1 MLTVFSCLLSVAVL
15 LVLLPWIS
23 RGLLD
28 QPKASLSPEQALER
42 FCESCRLTP
51 PESDVLQKLLESD
64 DSLQLIAA
72 DLSISVRM
80 VQRYVTS
87 IYEKTGA
94 KSRTG
99 LHQRY
104 TQHMLENR

>member
-1 MLTVFSCLLSVAVL
+1 M
-15 LVLLPWIS
+15 
-23 RGLLD
+23 
-28 QPKASLSPEQALER
+28 
-42 FCESCRLTP
+42 
-51 PESDVLQKLLESD
+51 LQKLLESD

-94 KSRTG
+94 DGRASAIAVLKDAARKS
-99 LHQRY
+99 
-104 TQHMLENR
+104 